1 MFEGPDF
8 PKSLDEEAFSL
19 WLEKGRLSKI
29 GYHYLLIIWDEYE
42 SAYRPV
48 YAEHRNEIGQY
59 QKHKTPVGGERL
71 VAAYDL
77 YSESRI
83 V

>member
-1 MFEGPDF
+1 MFDGASF
-8 PKSLDEEAFSL
+8 PKSLDEQLFEN
-19 WLEKGRLSKI
+19 WLENGRQSKI
-29 GYHYLLIIWDEYE
+29 PYAYLLIIWDDIEVEYQ
-42 SAYRPV
+42 PV
-48 YAEHRNEIGQY
+48 YIETREEIDGY
-59 QKHKTPVGGERL
+59 DRYTNTPGRQLL

>member
-1 MFEGPDF
+1 MFEGASF
-8 PKSLDEEAFSL
+8 PKSLDEQVFEN
-19 WLEKGRLSKI
+19 WLDNGRNSRI
-29 GYHYLLIIWDEYE
+29 PYDFLLILWDDIEGEYQP
-42 SAYRPV
+42 AYTSDR
-48 YAEHRNEIGQY
+48 EEILKY
-59 QKHKTPVGGERL
+59 DRYTNTPGRQLL

>member
-1 MFEGPDF
+1 MFDGASF
-8 PKSLDEEAFSL
+8 PKSLDEQLFEN
-19 WLEKGRLSKI
+19 WLENGRQSRI
-29 GYHYLLIIWDEYE
+29 PYAYLLIIWDDIEGEYQ
-42 SAYRPV
+42 PV
-48 YAEHRNEIGQY
+48 YIETREEIDGY
-59 QKHKTPVGGERL
+59 DRYTNTPGRQLL

>member
-1 MFEGPDF
+1 V
-8 PKSLDEEAFSL
+8 
-19 WLEKGRLSKI
+19 
-29 GYHYLLIIWDEYE
+29 IWDDIEGEYQ
-42 SAYRPV
+42 PV
-48 YAEHRNEIGQY
+48 YAEDRTDIDQY
-59 QKHKTPVGGERL
+59 DRYTNTPGRQLL

>member
-1 MFEGPDF
+1 MFEGASF
-8 PKSLDEEAFSL
+8 PKSLDEQVFEN
-19 WLEKGRLSKI
+19 WLESGRQSRI
-29 GYHYLLIIWDEYE
+29 PYNYLLIIWDDIEVEYQ
-42 SAYRPV
+42 PV
-48 YAEHRNEIGQY
+48 YVESREDIGGY
-59 QKHKTPVGGERL
+59 DRYTNTPGRQLL

>member
-1 MFEGPDF
+1 MFDGSGF
-8 PKSLDEEAFSL
+8 TKSLDEELFDS
-19 WLEKGRLSKI
+19 WLENGRQNKLNPN
-29 GYHYLLIIWDEYE
+29 YLLIIWDEIE
-42 SAYRPV
+42 SEYKPV
-48 YAEHRNEIGQY
+48 YLESRDEVNDY
-59 QKHKTPVGGERL
+59 KTTPGRELL

>member
-1 MFEGPDF
+1 MFEGASF
-8 PKSLDEEAFSL
+8 PKSLDEQIFED
-19 WLEKGRLSKI
+19 WLENGRRSRI
-29 GYHYLLIIWDEYE
+29 PYAYLLIIWDDIEG
-42 SAYRPV
+42 AYQPI
-48 YAEHRNEIGQY
+48 YAEDRNEIDQY
-59 QKHKTPVGGERL
+59 DRYTNTPGRQLL

>member
-1 MFEGPDF
+1 MFEGASF
-8 PKSLDEEAFSL
+8 PKSLDEQLFEN
-19 WLEKGRLSKI
+19 WLENGRQSRI
-29 GYHYLLIIWDEYE
+29 PYAYLLIIWDDIEGEYQ
-42 SAYRPV
+42 PV
-48 YAEHRNEIGQY
+48 YIETREEIDGY
-59 QKHKTPVGGERL
+59 DRYTNTPGRQLL

>member
-1 MFEGPDF
+1 MFEGASF
-8 PKSLDEEAFSL
+8 PKSLDEQVFEN
-19 WLEKGRLSKI
+19 WLESGRQSRI
-29 GYHYLLIIWDEYE
+29 PYNYLLIIWDDIEGEYQ
-42 SAYRPV
+42 PV
-48 YAEHRNEIGQY
+48 YAESRGDIAGYERYTN
-59 QKHKTPVGGERL
+59 TPGRQLL

>member
-1 MFEGPDF
+1 MFEGASF
-8 PKSLDEEAFSL
+8 PKSLDEQVFEN
-19 WLEKGRLSKI
+19 WLESGRQSRI
-29 GYHYLLIIWDEYE
+29 PYSYLLIIWDDIEGEYQ
-42 SAYRPV
+42 PV
-48 YAEHRNEIGQY
+48 YVESRRDIDGYDRYTN
-59 QKHKTPVGGERL
+59 TPGRHLL